1 MQYVSTRGASP
12 AIGFLDAALGGLA
25 PDGGLYAPV
34 QWPILPMTAREVG
47 AMPYA
52 KAAAAILKAFAGDD
66 LTDDEAARLCAD
78 AYASFADPSVTPLRQ
93 IEDDLYILE
102 LFHGPTLAFKD
113 IALQLIGKLFD
124 WALARKGEKRTVIA
138 ATSGDTGGAAAAALA
153 GLSAVDLFV
162 LYPAGRISE
171 VQRRFMTTTGQANIH
186 AIEIDGSFDD
196 AQAIMKTMLADRPLT
211 ERAQLSAVNSVNWL
225 RVAAQTV
232 YYFVTAAKLDKA
244 PVYTIPSGN
253 LGDALAGFV
262 AHQMGLPAAR
272 FVIATNSNDILS
284 RALLTGRYAQGTLQA
299 TTSPAMDIQVASNFE
314 RLLFETSGRDSKAVA
329 DCYCKLKDE
338 GGFEIPA
345 QALAAMRAKFSAGAA
360 NDAEVAA
367 KIRQLHASHNLLV
380 DPHTCVGLVVI
391 DKLRQELAAAAPG
404 APIVAL
410 STAHA
415 AKFPETILAE
425 TGAHP
430 PLPAHCANLFER
442 KEEIV
447 RLPAKIEAIQEYLL
461 QHARAAQ

>member
-1 MQYVSTRGASP
+1 
-12 AIGFLDAALGGLA
+12 
-25 PDGGLYAPV
+25 
-34 QWPILPMTAREVG
+34 
-47 AMPYA
+47 
-52 KAAAAILKAFAGDD
+52 
-66 LTDDEAARLCAD
+66 
-78 AYASFADPSVTPLRQ
+78 
-93 IEDDLYILE
+93 
-102 LFHGPTLAFKD
+102 
-113 IALQLIGKLFD
+113 
-124 WALARKGEKRTVIA
+124 
-138 ATSGDTGGAAAAALA
+138 
-153 GLSAVDLFV
+153 
-162 LYPAGRISE
+162 
-171 VQRRFMTTTGQANIH
+171 
-186 AIEIDGSFDD
+186 
-196 AQAIMKTMLADRPLT
+196 
-211 ERAQLSAVNSVNWL
+211 
-225 RVAAQTV
+225 
-232 YYFVTAAKLDKA
+232 
-244 PVYTIPSGN
+244 
-253 LGDALAGFV
+253 
-262 AHQMGLPAAR
+262 
-272 FVIATNSNDILS
+272 
-284 RALLTGRYAQGTLQA
+284 
-299 TTSPAMDIQVASNFE
+299 MDIQVASNFE

-329 DCYCKLKDE
+329 DCYSKLKDE

>member
-1 MQYVSTRGASP
+1 MRYVSTRGAAP

-25 PDGGLYAPV
+25 PDGGLYAPE
-34 QWPILPMTAREVG
+34 QWPALPKPALEIGRL
-47 AMPYA
+47 PYA
-52 KAAAAILKAFAGDD
+52 QAAAVILKAFAGDE
-66 LTDDEAARLCAD
+66 LTQAEAERLCAD
-78 AYASFADPSVTPLRQ
+78 AYSSFADPAVTPLRQ
-93 IEDDLYILE
+93 IEDDLYVLE

-113 IALQLIGKLFD
+113 VALQLIGKLFD
-124 WALARKGEKRTVIA
+124 WALTRKGERRTVIA
-138 ATSGDTGGAAAAALA
+138 ATSGDTGGAAAGALA
-153 GLSAVDLFV
+153 GLNAVDLFV
-162 LYPAGRISE
+162 LYPSGRISE

-232 YYFVTAAKLDKA
+232 YYFVTAARLDKA
-244 PVYTIPSGN
+244 PVFTIPSGN

-272 FVIATNSNDILS
+272 FVIATNANDILA
-284 RALLTGRYAQGTLQA
+284 RTLATGRYAQGTLQA
-299 TTSPAMDIQVASNFE
+299 TSSPAMDIQVASNFE
-314 RLLFETSGRDSKAVA
+314 RLLFETSGRDSRAVA
-329 DCYCKLKDE
+329 DCYAKLSKE
-338 GGFEIPA
+338 GGFDVPA
-345 QALAAMRAKFSAGAA
+345 NALAAMRAKFSAGMAS
-360 NDAEVAA
+360 DAEVAA
-367 KIRQLHASHNLLV
+367 KIKQIHASHGLLI

-391 DKLRQELAAAAPG
+391 DKLREELAAAAPG

-425 TGAHP
+425 TGAHA
-430 PLPAHCANLFER
+430 PLPAHCADLFER
-442 KEEIV
+442 EERIV
-447 RLPAKIEAIQEYLL
+447 HLPAKVEAIQDYLL
-461 QHARAAQ
+461 QHARAVR